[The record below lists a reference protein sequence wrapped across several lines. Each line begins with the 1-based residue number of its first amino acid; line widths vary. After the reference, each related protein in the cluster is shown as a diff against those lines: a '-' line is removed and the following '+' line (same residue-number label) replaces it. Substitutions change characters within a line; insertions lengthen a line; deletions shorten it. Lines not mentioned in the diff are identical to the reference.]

1 MTRERRGEPNPH
13 AHPTTGQ
20 GAKIANAQA
29 PTTNTHPA
37 QVGCRSAQARRA
49 DMASAGTMPVA
60 RGTRAGGTLEH
71 RPGAIGDRSIRAGTL
86 LHAQRPKTKRSRAG
100 NGTAAQGT
108 ETLLADTTIR
118 ASRMIGERAVGK
130 VPGLP
135 PPGQSGMAIGKK
147 HWRDKIKAHTDGQ
160 DTSRTVSNLVDKQ
173 KMKKAGQ
180 DRDAAEDPSHPIARA

>member
-1 MTRERRGEPNPH
+1 M
-13 AHPTTGQ
+13 
-20 GAKIANAQA
+20 
-29 PTTNTHPA
+29 
-37 QVGCRSAQARRA
+37 AQARRA
-49 DMASAGTMPVA
+49 DMAAVDTMPVA
-60 RGTRAGGTLEH
+60 RGTRAGGTPED

-86 LHAQRPKTKRSRAG
+86 PHAQRSKTMRSRAG

-108 ETLLADTTIR
+108 ETLLADTTIW
-118 ASRMIGERAVGK
+118 ASWMIGERTPGK

-180 DRDAAEDPSHPIARA
+180 DRDAAEDHNHPIACARRTVTEERVRPPRDPDHARTRCILIMTVKPAKPRQ

>member
-1 MTRERRGEPNPH
+1 
-13 AHPTTGQ
+13 
-20 GAKIANAQA
+20 
-29 PTTNTHPA
+29 
-37 QVGCRSAQARRA
+37 
-49 DMASAGTMPVA
+49 MPVA
-60 RGTRAGGTLEH
+60 RGTRAGGTPED
-71 RPGAIGDRSIRAGTL
+71 RPGAIGDRSIRAGTPP
-86 LHAQRPKTKRSRAG
+86 HAQRPKTMRSRAG

-118 ASRMIGERAVGK
+118 ASRMIGERAAGK

-180 DRDAAEDPSHPIARA
+180 DRDAAEDPNPPIACARQTVTRTEERALPLRGPDHARTRRILIRTVKPTKPRQ